1 MSCAAFCA
9 VPSVMD
15 VSLGIFGASSLPPF
29 ADKVISMYGE
39 HYTELVEKKEFIDKG
54 HRYGGNKL
62 PPDPFPGYGS
72 AE

>member
-15 VSLGIFGASSLPPF
+15 VSLHFGASSFAAL

-39 HYTELVEKKEFIDKG
+39 HYTELVEKNGI
-54 HRYGGNKL
+54 H
-62 PPDPFPGYGS
+62 
-72 AE
+72 